1 MVKSGAV
8 QFWFSQQLYW
18 AIHRFVQTSKE
29 AYRKWGE
36 WEMRLQI
43 MKYHNNLNWLFFK
56 LTTSS
61 NSLSTPLFLTSLSI
75 YLLHTMARICSFFVK
90 YYTTFLLYTI
100 YKNTNFH
107 NFQVATSKWALMS
120 YWNSSYSFCPWIVS
134 AHLSTVTFGLIYCD
148 LWTSKFKK
156 E

>member
-36 WEMRLQI
+36 WEIRLQI
-43 MKYHNNLNWLFFK
+43 LKYRNNLNWLFFL

-61 NSLSTPLFLTSLSI
+61 NNLSTPLFLTSFST
-75 YLLHTMARICSFFVK
+75 YS
-90 YYTTFLLYTI
+90 YLLYTMTRI
-100 YKNTNFH
+100 CFFCQILFYIFCFTLYKNTNFH
-107 NFQVATSKWALMS
+107 NFQVATNKWALL
-120 YWNSSYSFCPWIVS
+120 NCVDWIV
-134 AHLSTVTFGLIYCD
+134 FD
-148 LWTSKFKK
+148 LWF
-156 E
+156 